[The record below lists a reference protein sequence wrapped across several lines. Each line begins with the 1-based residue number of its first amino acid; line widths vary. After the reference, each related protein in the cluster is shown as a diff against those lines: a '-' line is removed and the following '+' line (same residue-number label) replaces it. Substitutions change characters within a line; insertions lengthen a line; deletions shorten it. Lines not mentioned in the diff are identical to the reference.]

1 MIYYFK
7 AEAARQSGRASEAL
21 AAYETV
27 LAAYPYNEWPDAAAR
42 GAAECYVTLSDT
54 NTAVA
59 KFGEVAAQPT
69 NTAASV
75 PWIQQ
80 ARKRLN
86 ELTKK
91 E

>member
-1 MIYYFK
+1 MIYYLK
-7 AEAARQSGRASEAL
+7 AETARRTGRVSDAL

-27 LAAYPYNEWPDAAAR
+27 LAAYPYNEWPDAAAC
-42 GAAECYVTLSDT
+42 GAAECYVMLSDT

-69 NTAASV
+69 NTPASARWV
-75 PWIQQ
+75 QQ
-80 ARKRLN
+80 ARKRMN
-86 ELTKK
+86 DLTKK